1 MNLESKE
8 DKLLLA
14 QLADKQRQCEQ
25 RQYPVC
31 SDFLDPRQQA
41 LAQAAFAK
49 RVACCF
55 WGGYAEAERR
65 LLVFLPDYISQEEAA
80 QDSSLIWPTA
90 EDEPLLVL
98 RARPTARQSKLSH
111 RDYLGALLSLGIS
124 RNKMGDLL
132 VRDEPE
138 ESADIIILRELA
150 DYLLLNFERAGRCS
164 LTTELLPASVLQHNK
179 PKVELLKLNVSSLRL
194 DAVAAAAFGVSR
206 SKAAAAIAARLV
218 AVDGLPQEKPDC
230 TLTEGRHISWQGKG
244 KARLADGGGKTRKER
259 LWLAIEKYI

>member
-80 QDSSLIWPTA
+80 QDSSLMWPTA

-244 KARLADGGGKTRKER
+244 KVRLAEVGGKTRKER